1 MSWLAVGMGLP
12 VQPFLSLLLTHA
24 FTGLVDTTRK
34 VARKEADGR
43 VKKVFWGYVSESFA
57 YVLCL
62 GLFGA
67 PAIGGFV
74 VVAQMLRES
83 ASCEVI

>member
-1 MSWLAVGMGLP
+1 
-12 VQPFLSLLLTHA
+12 VQA
-24 FTGLVDTTRK
+24 FTGLVDTAGK
-34 VARKEADGR
+34 VIRNEADAR
-43 VKKVFWGYVSESFA
+43 VKNVFWNYVSESFA

-74 VVAQMLRES
+74 VVAQMLKES

>member
-1 MSWLAVGMGLP
+1 M
-12 VQPFLSLLLTHA
+12 
-24 FTGLVDTTRK
+24 RK
-34 VARKEADGR
+34 GADAR
-43 VKKVFWGYVSESFA
+43 VKKLFWKSLGEVFGYILV
-57 YVLCL
+57 L